1 MVVTTDTTNSPW
13 IHHSG
18 TMAEVLAE
26 VKKVNG
32 LKVYNLRLFYNGTN
46 QSAVYKVIK

>member
-1 MVVTTDTTNSPW
+1 MVVTTDATNTPY

-18 TMAEVLAE
+18 TMAEVLGE

-32 LKVYNLRLFYNGTN
+32 LKMDNLKLFYNGAN
-46 QSAVYKVIK
+46 ISGVYKLIK